1 MSNLRQIYLL
11 GILVVL
17 LQIAFL
23 WRVHDIGGQS
33 LWHDEGNTYVQTTRT
48 FVEIADNAGRD
59 IHPPLYYWLIAIW
72 TRLMG
77 DSETGLRSLSLFAS
91 IITVAVTYAIGK
103 RLFGIAP
110 AVLAMIF
117 ISLNTFSIYYA
128 QEARMYALLAL
139 LGALAMWQFV
149 RFFASAEG
157 DDIPIGQTAPSTS
170 SQNHITMPK
179 LRRDVQMGI
188 GLAVINTIG
197 LYTHYAYPLVMLTQ
211 AVFAILWFGADGLRI
226 IGEKSSF
233 TPLLRHIITYIG
245 LNGITIILFI
255 PQLPTALHQLGGWG
269 QAASLMPSSI
279 VIPTIL
285 AYLSVGIT
293 LGMGLHIAIIFFLLF
308 ALLQLP
314 NEPRRMWWKVGLP
327 VGWVAISIG
336 VFLVLGLYRE
346 PNLKF
351 LLPAQVGFA
360 LWMGRG
366 VWELWTLKPRREK
379 RHMEYIPKLAAGV
392 GFISVVVLH
401 INGISP
407 LYTDFRRDDYRG
419 IATSIMTS
427 EHEGDAI
434 ILSAPNQAEVFRYY
448 YKGDIPIYE
457 LPRGLGGDDRA
468 TADEMMA
475 IINTHKR
482 VFAVFW
488 AQSERDPNNIVE
500 GMLDTLT
507 YEADGRWYG
516 GVRLVRYIMPI
527 QFSQMTDIDIQF
539 GEHIHLVSYALS
551 RDDLRTG
558 DVLQILLQ
566 WRADATMNT
575 RYKVFIQLID
585 DAGQVVAQRDA
596 EPSGWNRPTIT
607 WKQDEIIA
615 DQHALII
622 PNDLTASHY
631 TLIVGL
637 YNADNP
643 LERLP
648 VGATDYFI
656 LAEFTL
662 Q

>member
-1 MSNLRQIYLL
+1 MSKVRQIYLL

-23 WRVHDIGGQS
+23 WRVHEIGGQS

-48 FVEIADNAGRD
+48 FAEIADNASRD
-59 IHPPLYYWLIAIW
+59 IHPPLYYWLIAMW

-103 RLFGIAP
+103 RLFGIPP

-149 RFFASAEG
+149 RFFDPAEG
-157 DDIPIGQTAPSTS
+157 YDITAHPTS
-170 SQNHITMPK
+170 SQNHIAVPK
-179 LRRDVQMGI
+179 LRRDVQIGI

-255 PQLPTALHQLGGWG
+255 PQLPTALHQLSGWG

-327 VGWVAISIG
+327 VGWVVISIG
-336 VFLVLGLYRE
+336 VFLALGLYRE
-346 PNLKF
+346 ANLKF

-366 VWELWTLKPRREK
+366 VWELWTLKPRHEN
-379 RHMEYIPKLAAGV
+379 RHVEYIPKLAAGV
-392 GFISVVVLH
+392 GFISVIVLH
-401 INGISP
+401 INGIPP

-419 IATSIMTS
+419 IATSIMTDA
-427 EHEGDAI
+427 HDGDAI

-448 YKGDIPIYE
+448 YRGDIPIYE

-468 TADEMMA
+468 TADEMMT
-475 IINTHKR
+475 IINRHKR

-527 QFSQMTDIDIQF
+527 QFSQMTDADILF
-539 GEHIHLVSYALS
+539 GEHIHLVGYALS
-551 RDDLRTG
+551 HDDLLAG

-631 TLIVGL
+631 ILIVGL